1 MKTKLVY
8 VLTCDPECTYIEQA
22 LISIWS
28 ARHHNPNAYIVLLV
42 DDITNTLLKEGRGK
56 LLEYISEKIVID
68 LPAGMFMR
76 ERSRWIK
83 TSVRNLISGDFLFI
97 DIDTIITSS
106 LDIIDSNTAEV
117 AAVLDYHMNVE
128 NYPSFLKDLLKK
140 RLDKIGVD
148 INKVSCYFSS
158 GVMYVKDCATSRCL
172 YEKWHNAWFK
182 GLSNGFIGDQPYLL
196 KADMD
201 MEGVISTLDWKWNCI
216 MYTYPKNEFQAYIL
230 HFSAFENMSFLFDNN
245 CLSVIRQ
252 QGIDNFKNMILV
264 PQKTYIAHL
273 ESHLISSYR
282 NIYEA
287 LQFINN
293 YCPNSLNSYLIK
305 FTSKDLVS
313 RLIKKGNYNMAVLY
327 ICIKSILNNIHS
339 TLIKIYKKCIK

>member
-8 VLTCDPECTYIEQA
+8 VLTCNPDDTYIEQA

-28 ARHHNPNAYIVLLV
+28 ARYHNPDSYIVLLV
-42 DDITNTLLKEGRGK
+42 DDITNTLLKGLRGA
-56 LLEYISEKIVID
+56 LLQYISEKIVVD
-68 LPAGMFMR
+68 LPNGMFMR

-83 TSVRNLISGDFLFI
+83 TSVRNLINGDFLFI
-97 DIDTIITSS
+97 DIDTIITCS
-106 LDIIDSNTAEV
+106 LDNIESNTSEV
-117 AAVLDYHMNVE
+117 AAVLDYHMKVDD
-128 NYPSFLKDLLKK
+128 YPFFLKNHLKK

-148 INKVSCYFSS
+148 IKNVSSYFNS
-158 GVMYVKDCATSRCL
+158 GVMYVKDCATSRNL
-172 YEKWHNAWFK
+172 YEKWHNGWYK

-196 KADMD
+196 KADIEMG
-201 MEGVISTLDWKWNCI
+201 GVISTLDWKWNCI

-230 HFSAFENMSFLFDNN
+230 HFSAFENMSFMFDNN

-305 FTSKDLVS
+305 FTSKDIVS
-313 RLIKKGNYNMAVLY
+313 RLIKRGNYNMAVLY
-327 ICIKSILNNIHS
+327 IFIKSILNNIHS